1 MFVPMRELLKAA
13 VPIPPVLVLLY
24 VLHALRAG
32 RVIGRWGTYI
42 RATDAGRYW
51 SGIGLGTRGLGDG
64 GDWAACLP
72 VDQRLSRPVRMSEP
86 GNHMSSGSGYGD

>member
-42 RATDAGRYW
+42 RATDVGRYW
-51 SGIGLGTRGLGDG
+51 SGIGTWVLVALVMVVIGLRVF
-64 GDWAACLP
+64 L
-72 VDQRLSRPVRMSEP
+72 
-86 GNHMSSGSGYGD
+86 